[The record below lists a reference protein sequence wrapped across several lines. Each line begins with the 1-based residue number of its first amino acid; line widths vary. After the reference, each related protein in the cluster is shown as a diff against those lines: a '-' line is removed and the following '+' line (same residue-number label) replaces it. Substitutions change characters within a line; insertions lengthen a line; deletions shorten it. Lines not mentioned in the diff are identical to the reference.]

1 MANDNDNEDQIL
13 VLDEDGN
20 IIDIIDKEMM
30 QLELF
35 KTKDLKPNKTGGQIK
50 KKRKVL

>member
-35 KTKDLKPNKTGGQIK
+35 KTKDLKPNKTG
-50 KKRKVL
+50 